1 MKKKYFINANIIDPH
16 NSLNEMG
23 GLIIDENGKIEAIGK
38 KVNTNNI
45 PTREKIINLNGKYI
59 FPGLVDMRV
68 FVGEPGYE
76 YKENFRTLSEAALS
90 GGVTSVVTMPNTNPV
105 IDNVSIVDFLRLRGK
120 DKSKINIFPTAAL
133 TIGTVGENMT
143 EFGLLQSKG
152 IIGFTDGVKTIQN
165 PRIMNRIMNSASDL
179 KSLIIQHAEDA
190 ELSKDGMINDG
201 IIATKLGLQG
211 IPISAELLIIER
223 DLTLLEYNNCRYHI
237 SQISSAN
244 SVDIIRERKSKIDF
258 SCGVSINNLSLN
270 ENDIGDFKTFLK
282 LSPPLRTETDR
293 NALVQGLNDET
304 IEILVNQSL
313 LQAEMGC
320 DVLAPSDMMDGRIGK
335 IRKALDKN
343 KYQSVQILS
352 YAAKYASSFYG
363 PFRDAVG
370 SKGALKG
377 DKKTYQMD
385 YRNSDESLREV
396 ALDIKEGADMVM
408 VKPGMPYLDIIR
420 SIKDK
425 FKLPV
430 LAYQV
435 SGEYSLI
442 ENAIRKKMINK
453 DAVYESLVAFKRAG
467 ANAIVSYYADRLDK
481 II

>member
-16 NSLNEMG
+16 NSLNEIG
-23 GLIIDENGKIEAIGK
+23 GIIVGDNGKIEAVGK

-45 PTREKIINLNGKYI
+45 PSREKVIDINGKYI
-59 FPGLVDMRV
+59 FPGIVDMRV

-76 YKENFRTLSEAALS
+76 YKENFKTLSEAALS

-105 IDNVSIVDFLRLRGK
+105 IDNVSIVDFLKRRGR
-120 DKSKINIFPTAAL
+120 DKSKINIYPTAAL
-133 TIGTVGENMT
+133 TVKAEGENMT

-223 DLTLLEYNNCRYHI
+223 DLTLLEYNSCRYHI

-244 SVDIIRERKSKIDF
+244 SVEIIRERKNKVNF

-304 IEILVNQSL
+304 IDVIVSDHKPEDEENKRLTFA
-313 LQAEMGC
+313 QAETGASGIETLLPLSLELYHNGS
-320 DVLAPSDMMDGRIGK
+320 VKLETI
-335 IRKALDKN
+335 IKALTSSPAKILKINKGNLSIGNDADFCIVDINKPWVVRKEKLISKSKN
-343 KYQSVQILS
+343 TPIE
-352 YAAKYASSFYG
+352 
-363 PFRDAVG
+363 
-370 SKGALKG
+370 
-377 DKKTYQMD
+377 DKKLQG
-385 YRNSDESLREV
+385 
-396 ALDIKEGADMVM
+396 KVM
-408 VKPGMPYLDIIR
+408 NTFVNGEEL
-420 SIKDK
+420 
-425 FKLPV
+425 FK
-430 LAYQV
+430 A
-435 SGEYSLI
+435 E
-442 ENAIRKKMINK
+442 
-453 DAVYESLVAFKRAG
+453 
-467 ANAIVSYYADRLDK
+467 
-481 II
+481 

>member
-16 NSLNEMG
+16 NSLNEIG
-23 GLIIDENGKIEAIGK
+23 GIIVGENGKIEAVGK

-45 PTREKIINLNGKYI
+45 PSREKVIDLNGKYI
-59 FPGLVDMRV
+59 FPGIVDMRV

-105 IDNVSIVDFLRLRGK
+105 IDNVSIVDFLKRRGR
-120 DKSKINIFPTAAL
+120 DKSKINIYPTAAL
-133 TIGTVGENMT
+133 TVKAEGENMT

-223 DLTLLEYNNCRYHI
+223 DLTLLEYNSCRYHI

-244 SVDIIRERKSKIDF
+244 SVDIIRERKNKVNF

-304 IEILVNQSL
+304 IDVIVSDHKPEDEENKRLTFAQAETGASGIETLLPLSLELYHNGSVELETIIKALTSKPAEILKINKGNLS
-313 LQAEMGC
+313 
-320 DVLAPSDMMDGRIGK
+320 IGNDADFCIVDINK
-335 IRKALDKN
+335 PWVIRKEKLISKSKN
-343 KYQSVQILS
+343 TPIE
-352 YAAKYASSFYG
+352 
-363 PFRDAVG
+363 
-370 SKGALKG
+370 
-377 DKKTYQMD
+377 DKKLQGKVISTFV
-385 YRNSDESLREV
+385 NGEEL
-396 ALDIKEGADMVM
+396 
-408 VKPGMPYLDIIR
+408 
-420 SIKDK
+420 
-425 FKLPV
+425 FK
-430 LAYQV
+430 
-435 SGEYSLI
+435 SE
-442 ENAIRKKMINK
+442 
-453 DAVYESLVAFKRAG
+453 
-467 ANAIVSYYADRLDK
+467 
-481 II
+481 